1 MQKQFLDR
9 LDTIDFSREMPMP
22 GPNATK
28 RDLIQKE
35 WWRNLRAQVQS
46 LINANN
52 HLYSQFLQKASMVTS
67 LSSQLGEIHEVYNE
81 LTTCAAEIPGVEDP
95 WKSIHSL
102 AVAYKEQGYPGV
114 ANYVE
119 SHLEVFVNE
128 ASKAMD
134 FKKPVNLLMTALDS
148 AKDISLIKDGQLDEA
163 AVEEITRVGLGIVE
177 NTLDMVP
184 SYTCF
189 KESLFDGMDTGAS
202 LDKIVRMVVRM
213 AKQVLCTC
221 APTLPPTP
229 ATRPDRVLL
238 RVCPIAIF
246 LTCPMLPHPAHP
258 FV

>member
-1 MQKQFLDR
+1 
-9 LDTIDFSREMPMP
+9 
-22 GPNATK
+22 
-28 RDLIQKE
+28 
-35 WWRNLRAQVQS
+35 
-46 LINANN
+46 
-52 HLYSQFLQKASMVTS
+52 MVTS

-81 LTTCAAEIPGVEDP
+81 LTTCAAEIPGVVDP
-95 WKSIHSL
+95 WKSLHSL

-119 SHLEVFVNE
+119 SHLEVFVDA

-163 AVEEITRVGLGIVE
+163 AVEEITRVGIVE

-238 RVCPIAIF
+238 RVCPMTRPRVPLGLSSPSSPSGDAS
-246 LTCPMLPHPAHP
+246 LEASRPHPAVP
-258 FV
+258 LYADLCPD